1 MYNSQPFIPLK
12 SYGHLPDDTVEFL
25 PPRHLWEPPDLAP
38 PDVPTGPVAPG
49 RTRPDDE
56 GEGLEA
62 ALARLLDTPERAPSH
77 SAGGECPNALGRHRK
92 RAGCPRQQGI
102 SGKLTWRG
110 VLSFSSVLLTALI
123 TGLVSVLGA
132 FASYEPLRQL
142 AAGAAPPGMATLWP
156 LLIYAP
162 WLAAT
167 LVILRTRVYR
177 RRAPHSWLVVLFFAG
192 VALLLCVVNAPH
204 TPVGITIAG
213 LPPVTVL
220 LCFHQLV
227 RQLDLSHTPVRAA
240 RHANT
245 PRGSH
250 RQRGT

>member
-1 MYNSQPFIPLK
+1 MYNPQPFIPLK
-12 SYGHLPDDTVEFL
+12 PYGHLPDDTIEFL
-25 PPRHLWEPPDLAP
+25 PPRHLWDAPDLPP
-38 PDVPTGPVAPG
+38 PDVPAGPVTPN
-49 RTRPDDE
+49 RPDDE

-62 ALARLLDTPERAPSH
+62 ALARLLDTPERPPSH
-77 SAGGECPNALGRHRK
+77 DSGGDCPNALGKHRK
-92 RAGCPRQQGI
+92 GADCPRQGRT
-102 SGKLTWRG
+102 SGKEKVTWRG

-132 FASYEPLRQL
+132 LASYEPLRQL
-142 AAGAAPPGMATLWP
+142 ASGATPPEMAELWP

-177 RRAPHSWLVVLFFAG
+177 RRATHSWLVVFFFAG
-192 VALLLCVVNAPH
+192 VALLLCVVNAPRN
-204 TPVGITIAG
+204 PVAITIAG

-227 RQLDLSHTPVRAA
+227 RQLDLSQTPVRAA

-250 RQRGT
+250 RQRGA